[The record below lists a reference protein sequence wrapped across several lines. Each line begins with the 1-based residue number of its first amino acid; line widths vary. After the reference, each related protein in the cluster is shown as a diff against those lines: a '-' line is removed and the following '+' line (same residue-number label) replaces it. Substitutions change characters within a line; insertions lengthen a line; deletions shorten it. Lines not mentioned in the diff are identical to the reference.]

1 MHCSLNV
8 LSKIEKNSNFFMNTL
23 LEKLKFDQ
31 FEIFPEL
38 IHAVSP
44 RCFKN
49 DQGEIEEFS
58 FQSNDQTGKPDEHVK
73 FFLESLGIENQN
85 FFSVNQVHGNNIFIL
100 DDPSLSFCEV
110 RKISADALLTNIP
123 GNPIGIFTADCL
135 PVLIYDPRLKVIG
148 AIHAG
153 RRGSAQSIVLMSVGE
168 MIRVYGSRPSDLVM
182 GIGPAIGGCC
192 YEVGEDCIQPFK
204 EMYPDEKGLFGTGLR
219 GNYFLDLVAVN
230 KVEGVKAGLL
240 PENIFSMG
248 HCTCC
253 SSRNLFS
260 YRREGKTGR
269 ILTTIM
275 LIP

>member
-1 MHCSLNV
+1 MS
-8 LSKIEKNSNFFMNTL
+8 TL
-23 LEKLKFDQ
+23 LQKLKFDQ
-31 FEIFPEL
+31 FEKFPEL
-38 IHAVSP
+38 THAVSP

-58 FQSNDQTGKPDEHVK
+58 FQSNDQTGKSDSHLNL
-73 FFLESLGIENQN
+73 FLKSLGIENQN
-85 FFSVNQVHGNNIFIL
+85 LFCVNQVHGDNIFLL
-100 DDPSLSFCEV
+100 DDPDLTFNEV
-110 RKISADALLTNIP
+110 RKISADALLTHIP

-135 PVLIYDPRLKVIG
+135 PVLVYDPRLKVIG
-148 AIHAG
+148 AIHSG
-153 RRGSAQSIVLMSVGE
+153 RRGSAQSIVLKVVRE
-168 MIRVYGSRPSDLVM
+168 MGRVYGSRPAELVM

-204 EMYPDEKGLFGTGLR
+204 DLYPYEKGLFEVGLK
-219 GNYFLDLVAVN
+219 GNYFLDLIAVN
-230 KVEGVKAGLL
+230 KVEGIKAGLL
-240 PENIFSMG
+240 SENIFSMD

-275 LIP
+275 LLP